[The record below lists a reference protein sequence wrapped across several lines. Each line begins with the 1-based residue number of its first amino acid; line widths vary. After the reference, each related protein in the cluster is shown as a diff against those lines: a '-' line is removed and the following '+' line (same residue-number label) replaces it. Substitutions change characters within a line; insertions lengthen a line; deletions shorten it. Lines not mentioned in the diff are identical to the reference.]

1 MKQRLLPTGIC
12 WCGCGEETAR
22 GSFFL
27 TGHDKVAEAAV
38 VLAEYGGVAEFLAS
52 HGYSPEGK
60 NPRQVLEVWH
70 EQRKAERHMAHKK
83 RREQAPSRPA
93 HKSDLYEGG
102 HYTSASL

>member
-1 MKQRLLPTGIC
+1 VAQRLLPTGVC

-27 TGHDKVAEAAV
+27 TGHDKVAESAV

-70 EQRKAERHMAHKK
+70 EQRKAKRSMSYKK
-83 RREQAPSRPA
+83 RREQSLSRPGSRMG
-93 HKSDLYEGG
+93 SD
-102 HYTSASL
+102 YTS

>member
-27 TGHDKVAEAAV
+27 TGHDKVAESAV

-60 NPRQVLEVWH
+60 NPRQVLEGWH
-70 EQRKAERHMAHKK
+70 EQRRVERSLSHKS
-83 RREQAPSRPA
+83 RRERVLSRLGSRKRG
-93 HKSDLYEGG
+93 HFTSEDIDKDL
-102 HYTSASL
+102 